1 MNKYIEVGKK
11 VLSKLEQC
19 GHEAYFIGGTS
30 RDQLLNKEVN
40 DIDITTSASPQEIV
54 MALKEYNIAN
64 KDGLYYG
71 TVKYLIDDIE
81 IEITTFRKEGVYV
94 KSRRPISVEF
104 IKDKEI
110 DSTRR
115 DFTVNALYMDV
126 RGKVY
131 DFHNGLK
138 DLENKVI
145 DTIGDPNVRFKE
157 DALRILR
164 AIRFSLTLN
173 MNLSQRVINSIREN
187 AYLLDDL
194 KENVII
200 REINR
205 IKKLKTNEE
214 LVKIFRDL
222 NIYRRDDVMCKD

>member
-11 VLSKLEQC
+11 VLSMLEQC

-94 KSRRPISVEF
+94 RSRRPISVEF

-222 NIYRRDDVMCKD
+222 NIDIEGMM

>member
-1 MNKYIEVGKK
+1 M
-11 VLSKLEQC
+11 
-19 GHEAYFIGGTS
+19 F
-30 RDQLLNKEVN
+30 
-40 DIDITTSASPQEIV
+40 
-54 MALKEYNIAN
+54 
-64 KDGLYYG
+64 
-71 TVKYLIDDIE
+71 
-81 IEITTFRKEGVYV
+81 F
-94 KSRRPISVEF
+94 VEF

-222 NIYRRDDVMCKD
+222 NIDIEGMM

>member
-81 IEITTFRKEGVYV
+81 KLL
-94 KSRRPISVEF
+94 KS
-104 IKDKEI
+104 
-110 DSTRR
+110 
-115 DFTVNALYMDV
+115 
-126 RGKVY
+126 
-131 DFHNGLK
+131 
-138 DLENKVI
+138 
-145 DTIGDPNVRFKE
+145 
-157 DALRILR
+157 
-164 AIRFSLTLN
+164 
-173 MNLSQRVINSIREN
+173 
-187 AYLLDDL
+187 L
-194 KENVII
+194 KEEAIEEPAVEEKAIEPEKEEEAPASVI
-200 REINR
+200 
-205 IKKLKTNEE
+205 
-214 LVKIFRDL
+214 
-222 NIYRRDDVMCKD
+222 